1 MGGFVSPE
9 TGYVCAGALKAR
21 VFTEFLPECG
31 DHLLQYHNFYYSKI
45 LEFQSILET
54 LTGTDWHPHVAAIIQ
69 VERSVATRNPSTGLL
84 HQTNETAF
92 YVANRP
98 ITAARAA

>member
-1 MGGFVSPE
+1 RSESAQYLDLWKMGGFVSPE

-54 LTGTDWHPHVAAIIQ
+54 P
-69 VERSVATRNPSTGLL
+69 PS
-84 HQTNETAF
+84 
-92 YVANRP
+92 P
-98 ITAARAA
+98 IRDFSRLGK